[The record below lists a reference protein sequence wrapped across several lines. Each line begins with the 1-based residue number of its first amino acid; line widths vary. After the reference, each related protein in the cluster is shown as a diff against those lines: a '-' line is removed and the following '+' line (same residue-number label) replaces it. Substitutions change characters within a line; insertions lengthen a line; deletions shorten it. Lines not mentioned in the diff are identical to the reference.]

1 MRIKKFLLLVIAI
14 CISFIM
20 TGCVKSSWFSEKT
33 HIKRVSKII
42 EEKYLE
48 EGVTYKLRP
57 LYDNNDELS
66 YFVVEFSDDT
76 FLYIKIWDTNRTRFP
91 SDKFYTKDTT
101 RQRSSSWKR
110 GKYVEENG
118 KRKVEY
124 EKDENGN
131 DVIYYK
137 SHFKEAN
144 INEDTKCYLIEVND
158 LDNHRILIPAIKQ
171 GDKYLNLILMEEFDE
186 NCIKNIPVYSITFNI
201 KSDFNL

>member
-14 CISFIM
+14 CISFTM
-20 TGCVKSSWFSEKT
+20 VGCVKSLWFSEKT
-33 HIKRVSKII
+33 HIKKVSKII

-76 FLYIKIWDTNRTRFP
+76 FLYIKIQDWNAFLTGQ
-91 SDKFYTKDTT
+91 KLYTKDTT
-101 RQRSSSWKR
+101 RQRSGAWKR
-110 GKYVEENG
+110 AKYVEENG
-118 KRKVEY
+118 KSKVEY

-144 INEDTKCYLIEVND
+144 INEDTKVISVDEED
-158 LDNHRILIPAIKQ
+158 DWDMLDSELDDKVTKINTEYIKDNQ
-171 GDKYLNLILMEEFDE
+171 GAN
-186 NCIKNIPVYSITFNI
+186 
-201 KSDFNL
+201 